1 LKNLLGQESFAFR
14 EKLVFFVSIL
24 NLRRF
29 LPKCLVFF
37 LGNYYYIC
45 SVETK
50 KVQRGDIKSPLFIT
64 GMKLKENVEKLL
76 QQAFEENNSLFL
88 IDLMITSD
96 NQIRVIIDGDKGVSV
111 EDCMYVSRKVEHNLD
126 REEEDFSLEVTSAGV
141 SEPLQIPR
149 QYKKN
154 IGRKLQVKTENEK
167 FEGNLIDATE
177 SDIKLRWKAREP
189 KPVGKGKVTVEK
201 EAVLE
206 YSAIVEAKVMITF

>member
-1 LKNLLGQESFAFR
+1 M
-14 EKLVFFVSIL
+14 
-24 NLRRF
+24 
-29 LPKCLVFF
+29 PKCLVFF

-45 SVETK
+45 TVETK

-64 GMKLKENVEKLL
+64 SMELKENVEKLL
-76 QQAFEENNSLFL
+76 QEAFEENNSLFL
-88 IDLMITSD
+88 IDLIVTPD
-96 NQIRVIIDGDKGVSV
+96 NQIRVVIDGDKGVSV
-111 EDCMYVSRKVEHNLD
+111 EDCLNVSRKVEHNLD

-167 FEGNLIDATE
+167 FEGNLIEATE
-177 SDIKLRWKAREP
+177 DNIKLQWKAREP